1 MSDAPQY
8 TSLQDYRRVL
18 RDQRV
23 LVALIIIAF
32 TAAAIV
38 YSVRQ
43 TPVYEASAA
52 IDVREENA
60 DLNDVGL
67 GVPVLQ
73 TPEQRAAIA
82 SERVIQPDVA
92 RRANR
97 DLERKIPPD
106 DVASYIQAAPEALTN
121 LVVIRASSSSA
132 EYSALVA
139 NRFADAAREVITD
152 ERRKRYAEQAATFQR
167 SLRTIKDIPA
177 NGFTRASLVDRV
189 NKLRNLADIA
199 QPVAVVRRAEV
210 PGGPVSPKP
219 IRNGILGFLLGL
231 TIALITA
238 VVRDALDR
246 RFKSSKEIREAL
258 ALPLIGH
265 VREELLGRTV
275 VGSEGRALT
284 AAELDVFR
292 IVRTNVGFLDVD
304 DPIKCIAVT
313 SAMPDEGKSTVAG
326 ALAAASVLAGSRTLL
341 VECDLRRPTLAK
353 RLGLQQGPGLSD
365 YLVGSAEPGS
375 VLQRVELRLGKGS
388 SNGSDSSAQGSL
400 VCITAGTPTPQPAE
414 LLGSQRFRAF
424 LDQVS
429 DVYDAIIL
437 DTCPL
442 LSVVDT
448 IELIPHVDGLVV
460 CVRAS
465 RTTRDQARAARAA
478 IDHLPT
484 KPSAVVVTGLRA
496 GEEAD
501 YGYYSY
507 SYAPSD

>member
-8 TSLQDYRRVL
+8 TSLLDYRRVL
-18 RDQRV
+18 REQRILVV
-23 LVALIIIAF
+23 LVIAAF
-32 TAAAIV
+32 TAAAII

-43 TPVYEASAA
+43 TPAYEASTA

-82 SERVIQPDVA
+82 SERVIQPDVVA
-92 RRANR
+92 EANR
-97 DLERKIPPD
+97 ELDPKVPAQN
-106 DVASYIQAAPEALTN
+106 VASLIVAAPEARTN
-121 LVVIRASSSSA
+121 LVAITAQATSA
-132 EYSALVA
+132 EYAARVA
-139 NRFADAAREVITD
+139 NRFADAARTVITE
-152 ERRKRYAEQAATFQR
+152 ERRERYASQADTFEK
-167 SLRTIKDIPA
+167 SLKTIDDTPA
-177 NGFTRASLVDRV
+177 NGFTRAGLIDRI

-199 QPVAVVRRAEV
+199 QPVSVVRRAKV
-210 PGGPVSPKP
+210 PSGPVSPKP
-219 IRNGILGFLLGL
+219 IRNGLLGFLLGL
-231 TIALITA
+231 TVALVAA
-238 VVRDALDR
+238 VVRDALDS
-246 RFKSSKEIREAL
+246 RFKSSKEVREAL

-275 VGSEGRALT
+275 PSANGRALT

-292 IVRTNVGFLDVD
+292 IVRTNVHFLDVEQ
-304 DPIKCIAVT
+304 PIKRIAVT
-313 SAMPDEGKSTVAG
+313 SAMPDEGKSTVAA
-326 ALAAASVLAGSRTLL
+326 ALAVASVLAGSRTLL

-353 RLGLQQGPGLSD
+353 RVGLEAQPGLSD
-365 YLVGSAEPGS
+365 FLMGQAEPHEI
-375 VLQRVELRLGKGS
+375 LQRVELQLGEAS
-388 SNGSDSSAQGSL
+388 SNGVDASAQGSL
-400 VCITAGTPTPQPAE
+400 VCITAGTQTPQPAE
-414 LLGSQRFRAF
+414 LLGSQRFQAF

-429 DVYDAIIL
+429 EVYETIVL

-448 IELIPHVDGLVV
+448 IELIPHVDALLV

-465 RTTRDQARAARAA
+465 RTTRDQARAARSA

-501 YGYYSY
+501 YGYYAY
-507 SYAPSD
+507 EYR